1 MNMKHLKSHIKTLV
15 AAAACMMVTS
25 CGLVD
30 FETSG
35 NGHLDGYWHLTS
47 IDSLSSGNTRDMHE
61 ERVFWSVQGKLL
73 IVYSPDFTD
82 TPQRIVCQ
90 FTHEN
95 KQLAIISPHIF
106 DRAGGDPL
114 VEDIEQLRPFGI
126 NKFDERFNITTLT
139 SNHLTIETEALR
151 LNFRKM

>member
-1 MNMKHLKSHIKTLV
+1 MKQLKSHIKTLM
-15 AAAACMMVTS
+15 AIATCMVVTS
-25 CGLVD
+25 CGWVE

-35 NGHLDGYWHLTS
+35 NGHLDGYWHMTS
-47 IDSLSSGNTRDMHE
+47 VDSLDSGVTRDMHE
-61 ERVFWSVQGKLL
+61 ERVFWSVQGSLL
-73 IVYSPDFTD
+73 IVYSPDFTN

-90 FTHEN
+90 FTREN
-95 KQLAIISPHIF
+95 KQLTIIEPHIF

-126 NKFDERFNITTLT
+126 NKLDERFKITTLT